1 MDTHIIWG
9 KCSTL
14 VDEQKICEFQVPQVY
29 AETLEFLSL
38 LNISKLWFFKYVYL
52 PVMHM
57 TDYIGN
63 HIHLINSIRGMKHL
77 KINTVIITVILQ
89 LCLAHF
95 LIGLFFV
102 QGSLPDTQCVLKSK
116 YIFWNLF
123 ILGTFWLSWFI
134 MGFLSLSREITWQ
147 YPTLV
152 NSSFLSQALHFVHY
166 YHSVTQHYKIN
177 ELITV
182 SLTKLY
188 ISEKWGTGKDMSWLI
203 NHLVSFAL
211 SWNTASWI
219 TYR

>member
-1 MDTHIIWG
+1 MYIYQRCVWLA
-9 KCSTL
+9 TL
-14 VDEQKICEFQVPQVY
+14 VNV
-29 AETLEFLSL
+29 
-38 LNISKLWFFKYVYL
+38 
-52 PVMHM
+52 
-57 TDYIGN
+57 
-63 HIHLINSIRGMKHL
+63 HLINSITGMKHL
-77 KINTVIITVILQ
+77 KINIVTITVILQ
-89 LCLAHF
+89 LHLAHF
-95 LIGLFFV
+95 LIGLCFL

-116 YIFWNLF
+116 HSFSDLF
-123 ILGTFWLSWFI
+123 LLGTFWLSWFRFI
-134 MGFLSLSREITWQ
+134 MGLLSFSREITWQ

-182 SLTKLY
+182 SLTNLY
-188 ISEKWGTGKDMSWLI
+188 ISEKWGTSKDMSWLI